1 MAIRPEDFTEQGQ
14 EVRANSQEIVRRF
27 RHTQWD
33 VEHVLLAL
41 LELEKGVPVQIFTE
55 LGADIERIKAEVQEA
70 LEGSPKT
77 TYEGN
82 QIYATPRASRLVESA
97 KEEADRLHDD
107 YIGSE
112 HLLIAV
118 TLDEQG
124 EAALILQRHQI
135 GKEQVYQALQQV
147 RGAHRVTDPRAESHY
162 QTLARYTVDL
172 TELARESKL
181 DPVIGRRGE
190 IRRVMQTAGPAH
202 QEQSGDHRRRR
213 RGQDRDRRGVGPGRG
228 QRRRAHAAPRPP
240 RAGTGDG
247 QHRGRQQIPG
257 RV

>member
-1 MAIRPEDFTEQGQ
+1 M
-14 EVRANSQEIVRRF
+14 
-27 RHTQWD
+27 
-33 VEHVLLAL
+33 
-41 LELEKGVPVQIFTE
+41 
-55 LGADIERIKAEVQEA
+55 LG
-70 LEGSPKT
+70 GSPKT

-124 EAALILQRHQI
+124 EAPLILQRHQI

-181 DPVIGRRGE
+181 DPVIGRHGE
-190 IRRVMQTAGPAH
+190 IRSVMQTLA
-202 QEQSGDHRRRR
+202 RRTKNNPVII
-213 RGQDRDRRGVGPGRG
+213 GGASVGKTAIVEGLAQGRG
-228 QRRRAHAAPRPP
+228 QWRRAYAAPRPP
-240 RAGTGDG
+240 RAGAGDG
-247 QHRGRQQIPG
+247 QHRGGQQIPG